1 MKIAV
6 CISGSLR
13 DSTDIIAKNLKN
25 LIDAGHQI
33 YVYMHLQ
40 NASSG
45 FRNSYDGNLHSKFG
59 ICLPFIK
66 GFETPYIQSNLDEIC
81 IALNIQSKI
90 RFESRNFQK
99 ILFDFGLNKTWSQL
113 QNIGIEIPGTSELLR
128 PHLPHFRNTLFMLVN
143 MYEAER
149 ERINSD
155 LEVDGV
161 LRLRPDFLM
170 SQTFI
175 NNLDTESLVIPI
187 RTSGREFDY
196 GWGHSSDQC
205 FFSNTSIM
213 SSMSEVVLHLE
224 DLWSEKKVYVPESI
238 SAPFMYGDVLFG
250 YWMHHEL
257 DIRKKLVDKGGDLV
271 REKTVRKYLWHKN
284 FFEHRNQYRNWINY
298 NRTVAQWQKI
308 QRYGSPSN

>member
-1 MKIAV
+1 M
-6 CISGSLR
+6 
-13 DSTDIIAKNLKN
+13 
-25 LIDAGHQI
+25 DAGHQI

-45 FRNSYDGNLHSKFG
+45 FRNSYDGNIYSKFRLY
-59 ICLPFIK
+59 LPYIE
-66 GFETPYIQSNLDEIC
+66 GFETPYIHSNLDEIC
-81 IALNIQSKI
+81 IALKIQSKI
-90 RFESRNFQK
+90 RFESRSLQQ
-99 ILFDFGLNKTWSQL
+99 ILFDFGLDKTWSQL
-113 QNIGIEIPGTSELLR
+113 LNIGIKLPGTSKLLR

-155 LEVDGV
+155 LVVDGV

-170 SQTFI
+170 SENFI
-175 NNLDTESLVIPI
+175 NNLETESLVIPI
-187 RTSGREFDY
+187 RTSSREFDY

-213 SSMSEVVLHLE
+213 SSMSNLVLHLE

-250 YWMHHEL
+250 YWIHHEL
-257 DIRKKLVDKGGDLV
+257 DIHKKLVHEGGDLV
-271 REKTVRKYLWHKN
+271 REKTVRKYLWHKH
-284 FFEHRNQYRNWINY
+284 FFEHRNQYRNWVDY
-298 NRTVAQWQKI
+298 NRTVDQWQRI
-308 QRYGSPSN
+308 HRQGSPSN